1 MFQSQLQ
8 KKYGFDSDLFQTIS
22 PEIGHLDVSGIL
34 WMIFCFF
41 FALGPE
47 LQLHSMSGDLGLP
60 NCDDGDSMAINMALQ
75 GIHSHTVYN
84 MGINIYIYN
93 ILTLR

>member
-1 MFQSQLQ
+1 
-8 KKYGFDSDLFQTIS
+8 
-22 PEIGHLDVSGIL
+22 
-34 WMIFCFF
+34 
-41 FALGPE
+41 
-47 LQLHSMSGDLGLP
+47 MSGDLGLP
-60 NCDDGDSMAINMALQ
+60 NCDEGDSMAINMALQ